1 MAVAPRSCSKRLLP
15 SWLHLNDLA
24 DTKLCCSLLIVYN
37 QSMKEHKQ
45 IRRLVPNFIIAAI
58 AVVALIMGVCFH
70 ISDDDMTAMSN
81 IDSCTISA
89 EFEGDLTPEEESML
103 RSGRICAIVATNQS
117 LIYST
122 RSDVMELI
130 CYAVF
135 AIGVM
140 LLVSNNRNA
149 PANVKARR

>member
-1 MAVAPRSCSKRLLP
+1 
-15 SWLHLNDLA
+15 
-24 DTKLCCSLLIVYN
+24 
-37 QSMKEHKQ
+37 MKEHKQ
-45 IRRLVPNFIIAAI
+45 IRRLASNFIIATI
-58 AVVALIMGVCFH
+58 AVVALIVGICFRT
-70 ISDDDMTAMSN
+70 SDDDLAAMSN

-89 EFEGDLTPEEESML
+89 EFEGDLTPEEESMS
-103 RSGRICAIVATNQS
+103 RSGRNS
-117 LIYST
+117 M

-149 PANVKARR
+149 PANVKVKR

>member
-1 MAVAPRSCSKRLLP
+1 
-15 SWLHLNDLA
+15 
-24 DTKLCCSLLIVYN
+24 
-37 QSMKEHKQ
+37 MKEHKQ
-45 IRRLVPNFIIAAI
+45 IRRLVPNFIITTI
-58 AVVALIMGVCFH
+58 AVVALIVGICFRT
-70 ISDDDMTAMSN
+70 SDDDMAAMSN
-81 IDSCTISA
+81 IDGCTISA
-89 EFEGDLTPEEESML
+89 EFEDDLTPEEESML

-135 AIGVM
+135 VIGVM

-149 PANVKARR
+149 PANVKVKR

>member
-1 MAVAPRSCSKRLLP
+1 
-15 SWLHLNDLA
+15 
-24 DTKLCCSLLIVYN
+24 
-37 QSMKEHKQ
+37 MKEHKQ
-45 IRRLVPNFIIAAI
+45 IRKLVSNFIIATI
-58 AVVALIMGVCFH
+58 AVVALIVGICFR
-70 ISDDDMTAMSN
+70 ISDDDLAAMSN

-89 EFEGDLTPEEESML
+89 EFEGDLTPEEKSML

-117 LIYST
+117 LIYSM

-149 PANVKARR
+149 PASVKVKR

>member
-1 MAVAPRSCSKRLLP
+1 
-15 SWLHLNDLA
+15 
-24 DTKLCCSLLIVYN
+24 
-37 QSMKEHKQ
+37 MKEHKQ
-45 IRRLVPNFIIAAI
+45 IRRLVSNFIIATI
-58 AVVALIMGVCFH
+58 AVVALIVGICFRTSDD
-70 ISDDDMTAMSN
+70 SDDDLAAMSN

-117 LIYST
+117 LIYSM

-149 PANVKARR
+149 PASVKVKR